1 MWFVLYV
8 NHHNRLLE
16 MVSSI
21 SLSITESDVILGTKL
36 IAKLRV
42 SLHLILYSLP
52 PRLSPYLFYP
62 YAYFLHFSTKA
73 PGCTWPPLLEW
84 KSKMKKVKKEWN
96 SHQC

>member
-62 YAYFLHFSTKA
+62 YAYFFTFFHQSTGLYLATVVRMEK
-73 PGCTWPPLLEW
+73 
-84 KSKMKKVKKEWN
+84 
-96 SHQC
+96 